1 MRKWKILRCSGGKRN
16 LLFLSAAI
24 SASTHAS
31 RMFPSKSKHR
41 RSQYKTHTC
50 CKVRVHYDVT
60 TQKYESLAMKQVSK
74 YLLLFN
80 AKLFK
85 IYALRSETKTF
96 IKNYELQPRGF
107 AISILKQSWVK
118 ILVKDVL
125 LNDILK
131 KQACSLRLF
140 TWRTWFKL
148 WWAQGWQIDIW
159 N

>member
-60 TQKYESLAMKQVSK
+60 SQQYESLATKQFSK
-74 YLLLFN
+74 YLLHFN
-80 AKLFK
+80 AELFK
-85 IYALRSETKTF
+85 IYALRSETKTYV
-96 IKNYELQPRGF
+96 KNYELQPRGVF
-107 AISILKQSWVK
+107 NSVTCHESRFCQ
-118 ILVKDVL
+118 DVL
-125 LNDILK
+125 LDDILK
-131 KQACSLRLF
+131 K
-140 TWRTWFKL
+140 
-148 WWAQGWQIDIW
+148 
-159 N
+159 